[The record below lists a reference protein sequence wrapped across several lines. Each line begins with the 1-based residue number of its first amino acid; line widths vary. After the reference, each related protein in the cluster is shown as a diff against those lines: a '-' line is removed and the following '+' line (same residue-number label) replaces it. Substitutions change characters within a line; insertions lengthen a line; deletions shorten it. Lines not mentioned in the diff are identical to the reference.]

1 MTLNFSYTLSY
12 TWQMLNCMDL
22 VLVGLFDVNS
32 DDASH
37 HKINLSSPMKD
48 FKALKIMT
56 SRLFYYAFN
65 VYQTLEFE

>member
-1 MTLNFSYTLSY
+1 MIFIQISFRQL
-12 TWQMLNCMDL
+12 
-22 VLVGLFDVNS
+22 
-32 DDASH
+32 H

>member
-1 MTLNFSYTLSY
+1 MIF
-12 TWQMLNCMDL
+12 
-22 VLVGLFDVNS
+22 GGFNS
-32 DDASH
+32 RQLH

-65 VYQTLEFE
+65 FYQTLEFE